1 MFEIVDIVMFGI
13 LGIIVA
19 IKGIEIT
26 KVLNDKGG
34 IKRAFSL
41 TPSERKMM
49 FSILTLTFLSN
60 LFFCLGAFGLDFKTW
75 KAQYYAI
82 LFGVP
87 LVVSWGV
94 AILSHK
100 DAG

>member
-34 IKRAFSL
+34 IKRAFKL
-41 TPSERKMM
+41 TTSERKMM
-49 FSILTLTFLSN
+49 FSILTLSFLSN
-60 LFFCLGAFGLDFKTW
+60 LFLCLGAFGLDFKDW
-75 KAQYYAI
+75 KVHYYAI

-87 LVVSWGV
+87 LVVSWAV

-100 DAG
+100 DAS